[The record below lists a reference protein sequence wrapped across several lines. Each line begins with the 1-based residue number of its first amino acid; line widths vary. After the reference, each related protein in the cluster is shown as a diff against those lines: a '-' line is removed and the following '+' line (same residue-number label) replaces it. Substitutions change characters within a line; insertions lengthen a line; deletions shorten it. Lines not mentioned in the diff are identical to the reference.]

1 MSMRGIPVPA
11 SMAAA
16 LSAAAELLSVSRELA
31 ARCAAIRQ
39 VKQRVNSFLFTC

>member
-1 MSMRGIPVPA
+1 MSMRGIPATA
-11 SMAAA
+11 SSAAA
-16 LSAAAELLSVSRELA
+16 LSAAAGLLSCRREPA